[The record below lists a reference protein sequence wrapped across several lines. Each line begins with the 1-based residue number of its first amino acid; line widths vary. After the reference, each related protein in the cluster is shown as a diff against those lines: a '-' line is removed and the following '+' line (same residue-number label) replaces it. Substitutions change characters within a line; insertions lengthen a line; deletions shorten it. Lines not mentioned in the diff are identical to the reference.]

1 VLGLVAAVAMVGI
14 LLPVVVPDLLPRLWH
29 PGWLALLLAGA
40 LIAVGA
46 LWFSAPLR
54 QRLSD
59 AVVAMAEV
67 RRALPILLG
76 LSMAALLLVCA
87 SVYLIALGAGIAIGP
102 VSLTLALSSS
112 LLGMLLPVSLLGAT
126 LGEAA
131 GAGVFGLMGL
141 SAASALLL
149 VSSAY
154 AGRLLGALQGGLIE
168 LYIASRPI
176 DSRRATDRASATVD
190 SRKPG

>member
-1 VLGLVAAVAMVGI
+1 
-14 LLPVVVPDLLPRLWH
+14 
-29 PGWLALLLAGA
+29 
-40 LIAVGA
+40 
-46 LWFSAPLR
+46 
-54 QRLSD
+54 
-59 AVVAMAEV
+59 
-67 RRALPILLG
+67 
-76 LSMAALLLVCA
+76 
-87 SVYLIALGAGIAIGP
+87 
-102 VSLTLALSSS
+102 
-112 LLGMLLPVSLLGAT
+112 MLLPVSLLGAT

-154 AGRLLGALQGGLIE
+154 AGRLVGALQGGLIE